1 MSALLE
7 IRDLSKVYPAP
18 GGAGVRALNRVS
30 LTLHRGEVL
39 GIVGESG
46 CGKSTLGRALLRLI
60 EPTSGQVLFE
70 GEDITALDRAAL
82 KRRRRDLQIVFQDPF
97 GSLNPRHRVG
107 AIIREPLD
115 VHRIGSS
122 PERAARVRELLTI
135 VGLPEDA
142 AGRYPHE
149 FSGGQ
154 RQRIAIARA
163 LALEPKLIVADE
175 PVSALDVSIQ
185 SQIINLIA
193 DLRRRLG
200 LSILFIS
207 HDLSVIRHVSDR
219 IAVMYLGSIV
229 ETGPAGTV
237 METPTHPYTQALLSA
252 IPRPDAAG
260 RRERIVLKGELP
272 DPAHPP
278 SGCAFH
284 TRCPFAMPVCT
295 ADPPALVP
303 RRHDG
308 RIREAACHLYEP
320 AGAET
325 PHAA

>member
-1 MSALLE
+1 MSALLD
-7 IRDLSKVYPAP
+7 IRELSKTYPAP
-18 GGAGVRALNRVS
+18 GGAEVRAVNRVS
-30 LTLHRGEVL
+30 LTLQRGEVL

-60 EPTSGQVLFE
+60 EPSGGQVFFE
-70 GEDITALDRAAL
+70 GEELTGLDRAAL

-115 VHRIGSS
+115 VHRVGTSR
-122 PERAARVRELLTI
+122 ERAERVRELLGI

-142 AGRYPHE
+142 AERYPHE

-193 DLRRRLG
+193 ELRARLG

-229 ETGPAGTV
+229 ETGPAGAV
-237 METPTHPYTQALLSA
+237 MDKPTHPYTQALLSA
-252 IPRPDAAG
+252 IPRPDATG
-260 RRERIVLKGELP
+260 RRQRIVLKGELP

-295 ADPPALVP
+295 QDPPALVP
-303 RRHDG
+303 RRHDDQ
-308 RIREAACHLYEP
+308 IREAACHLYEP
-320 AGAET
+320 A
-325 PHAA
+325 

>member
-1 MSALLE
+1 MSALLD
-7 IRDLSKVYPAP
+7 IRELSKIYPGPA
-18 GGAGVRALNRVS
+18 GSGVRALNRVS
-30 LTLHRGEVL
+30 LTLGRGEVL

-60 EPTSGQVLFE
+60 EPTSGRVFFE
-70 GEDITALDRAAL
+70 GEDLTGLDRGAL

-107 AIIREPLD
+107 GIIREPLD
-115 VHRIGSS
+115 VHGIGTAR
-122 PERAARVRELLTI
+122 ERAERVRTLLKI
-135 VGLPEDA
+135 VGLPDDA

-193 DLRRRLG
+193 DLRARLG

-207 HDLSVIRHVSDR
+207 HDLSVVRHVSDR

-229 ETGPAGTV
+229 ETGPAAAV
-237 METPTHPYTQALLSA
+237 MDKPTHPYTQALLSA
-252 IPRPDAAG
+252 IPRPDTAG
-260 RRERIVLKGELP
+260 RRQRIVLKGELP

-284 TRCPFAMPVCT
+284 TRCPFVMPICRS
-295 ADPPALVP
+295 DPPALVP
-303 RRHDG
+303 RRHDDDL
-308 RIREAACHLYEP
+308 REAACHLYEP
-320 AGAET
+320 A
-325 PHAA
+325 